1 MKVRHTCLTNYIM
14 GGTENPHTILT
25 FNLHVYRAGLRIR
38 NQWDPYDF
46 SASIKT
52 HNPDFGYDL
61 VSVNLI

>member
-1 MKVRHTCLTNYIM
+1 M
-14 GGTENPHTILT
+14 GGTENPMHTILT
-25 FNLHVYRAGLRIR
+25 FNIYRAGLRIR

-52 HNPDFGYDL
+52 KNPDRGYDL

>member
-1 MKVRHTCLTNYIM
+1 MYVQTHMFNKLHNGRHRKT
-14 GGTENPHTILT
+14 HTILT
-25 FNLHVYRAGLRIR
+25 FNLYRAGLRIR

-52 HNPDFGYDL
+52 KNPDRGYDL